1 MFEISKDKRICEENN
16 NEIFDNK
23 LNQNASFLLFEDNL
37 LLISFGTQI
46 YFYDLN
52 HLTKP
57 SLIGIYK
64 LKQWNWIYKH
74 GMCCVE
80 KRHIKQKYFHLFT
93 QEENTSG
100 SGGYAI

>member
-1 MFEISKDKRICEENN
+1 MDWFLFLGSHGKKESNLFEIIQDKRISEENN

-23 LNQNASFLLFEDNL
+23 LNQNARFLLFEDNL

-46 YFYDLN
+46 HFCDLN

-64 LKQWNWIYKH
+64 LKQWNLIY
-74 GMCCVE
+74 
-80 KRHIKQKYFHLFT
+80 
-93 QEENTSG
+93 NTRNVLCRKTR
-100 SGGYAI
+100 